1 LCYNLNILIICLGI
15 LLIIIGGEEMRKVL
29 FLLFSLIIIF
39 SFSSDFKRFF
49 VEMDLNEL
57 VDDQNPDLKT
67 LSSFLIYWNNHSS
80 DYNVYPNTNEYISD
94 FISFDDTQLAMVN
107 KMNFFDNN
115 ESNSIQSYAVE
126 LYFLDVYWR
135 RTKDVHIVDRI
146 IELNNLI
153 NSYYNESLPRTSI
166 AVTNI
171 YWNSNI
177 FTDRDQAYELMKTQ
191 FEKFPDNKEVLNI
204 FTNMSY
210 TLKKTEYADIL
221 FEYYDLNS
229 NYNEQTILYF
239 IYAFLEN
246 GETERAKELSNI
258 LLNRSTNQTNKAKTF
273 EFFGDYAN
281 NLEEKVEYYQQSISQ
296 KFTNGSVLGKL
307 GVSLYQLD
315 PEKYAEASRAY
326 LNSATAYGYT
336 PDSVMEI
343 LSKLRWRLIF
353 KNFFI
358 FMVPFILITGF
369 GIYFIIKWER
379 WKRDDDLGKHIL
391 DNN

>member
-1 LCYNLNILIICLGI
+1 
-15 LLIIIGGEEMRKVL
+15 MRKVL